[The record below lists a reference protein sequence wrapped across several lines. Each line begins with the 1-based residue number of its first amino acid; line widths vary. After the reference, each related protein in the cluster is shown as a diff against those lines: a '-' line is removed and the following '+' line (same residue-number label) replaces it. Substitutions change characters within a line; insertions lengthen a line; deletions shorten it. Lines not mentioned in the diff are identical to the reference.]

1 MKPDPISDI
10 ERRDRLRL
18 IRTATVG
25 PITWRKLMDHFGSTR
40 DALDG
45 LPELAGRAAGEILN
59 VPDMATADAELAQLE
74 ACAAR
79 LLTLD
84 EPDYPTSLAQIDDA
98 PPTLAVRGDI
108 AIFSEPGIGV
118 VGARNASVNGQ
129 RLAETMARDL
139 ATADIAIISGLA
151 RGIDTAAHHGALA
164 AHGQTVAVMA
174 SGVDIVYLPENQA
187 LYDRIADQG
196 AVISET
202 PPGLRP

>member
-59 VPDMATADAELAQLE
+59 VPDTATADAELAQLE
-74 ACAAR
+74 ACGAR
-79 LLTLD
+79 SLTLG
-84 EPDYPTSLAQIDDA
+84 EPDYPPPLAQIDDA